1 MMNGKRIV
9 IVGSSN
15 TDMTIKSDRLP
26 KPGETVL
33 GGAFYMQ
40 QGGKGANQA
49 VAVARLG
56 GDAVFVS
63 KVGDDPFGAA
73 SVASYRADGIDTAHV
88 TVTRGTASGMAL
100 IMVDEGAENCI
111 SVAPGANACL
121 QPEDILAAKSEFER
135 AAIVLLQMEIPMP
148 AIARAVTLGHA
159 FGARVVLNPAPAQ
172 PVPDE
177 ILSRLY
183 MITPNRTEAEL
194 LTGVKVVDAESARR
208 AARILSDKGVGRVVI
223 TLGGRGVFVKDV
235 AEEYCIPAERVEAV
249 DTTAAGDTFNGALCV
264 ALSEGR
270 PLPDAV
276 RFASRAAAVAVTRM
290 GAQTS
295 IPYRSEMKVETI

>member
-1 MMNGKRIV
+1 MNREKIV
-9 IVGSSN
+9 VVGSSN
-15 TDMTIKSDRLP
+15 TDMTVKSRSLP

-33 GGAFYMQ
+33 GGDFYMQ

-56 GDAVFVS
+56 GRAVFVG
-63 KVGDDPFGAA
+63 KVGEDTFGAA
-73 SVASYRADGIDTAHV
+73 SVAAYRADGIETAHV
-88 TVTRGTASGMAL
+88 TATRRAPSGVAL

-121 QPEDILAAKSEFER
+121 SPEDILAARAEFER
-135 AAIVLLQMEIPMP
+135 ASIVLLQMEIPLP
-148 AIARAVTLGHA
+148 AIAQAVELGHA
-159 FGARVVLNPAPAQ
+159 CGARVILNPAPAQ
-172 PVPDE
+172 PVPDGL
-177 ILSRLY
+177 LSRLY
-183 MITPNRTEAEL
+183 MITPNRTEAGM
-194 LTGVKVVDAESARR
+194 LTGVKVTDTESARR
-208 AARILSDKGVGRVVI
+208 AARILADKGVGRVVI
-223 TLGGRGVFVKDV
+223 TLGGKGVFVKDG

-270 PLPDAV
+270 PLSDAV
-276 RFASRAAAVAVTRM
+276 RFASRAAAIAVTRM

-295 IPYRSEMKVETI
+295 IPYRSEMKVETV